1 MYAVCCPGK
10 AFIEAG
16 LLAEQP
22 GARRVYG
29 QPLPQHIYKAAR
41 AQRQAEGGC
50 LYELEV
56 SCGFVWPSSQRDT
69 AGKRDGRSVTGGHS
83 AVCRRRRQARPGECR
98 RSDGGGG
105 ATEVDSRG
113 QGEGDEGRSG
123 WVVEGALGGGEMRLM
138 TQAADRTFLFVR
150 PVLQSTS
157 SRQRYF
163 GSSQICLGN
172 GLAATSHLL
181 SPAAAALTNRIASR
195 LHDTACCVRATP
207 PPPPEFSPARAC
219 CCHRSPLP
227 CASRRRAEAA
237 ARRALRSSRQPAPG
251 SRSCMQTLS
260 QKALAN

>member
-98 RSDGGGG
+98 RSDGGAGRQKWTAEVKVKATKGG
-105 ATEVDSRG
+105 QVGLLRV
-113 QGEGDEGRSG
+113 R
-123 WVVEGALGGGEMRLM
+123 WVVGR
-138 TQAADRTFLFVR
+138 
-150 PVLQSTS
+150 
-157 SRQRYF
+157 
-163 GSSQICLGN
+163 
-172 GLAATSHLL
+172 
-181 SPAAAALTNRIASR
+181 
-195 LHDTACCVRATP
+195 
-207 PPPPEFSPARAC
+207 
-219 CCHRSPLP
+219 
-227 CASRRRAEAA
+227 
-237 ARRALRSSRQPAPG
+237 
-251 SRSCMQTLS
+251 
-260 QKALAN
+260 